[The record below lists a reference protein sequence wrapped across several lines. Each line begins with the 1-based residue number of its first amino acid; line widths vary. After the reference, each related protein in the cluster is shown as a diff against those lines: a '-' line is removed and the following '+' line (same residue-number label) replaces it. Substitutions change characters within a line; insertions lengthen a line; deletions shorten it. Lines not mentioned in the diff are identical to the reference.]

1 MTEIIEIIE
10 KTPLVE
16 EYNDLMNAVHWG
28 KRDEKIVE
36 EALKN
41 SIYCICAYEDD
52 KLVGFG
58 RIIGDRTIFLYLQD
72 VMVNPS
78 YQGQGIGAK
87 IIKKLLEEIEKL
99 KKVNPDIRVYLCA
112 SKDKES
118 FYEKFGFVKRPND
131 ELGAG
136 MILKNK

>member
-1 MTEIIEIIE
+1 MIELIE
-10 KTPLVE
+10 KTPKVE
-16 EYNDLMNAVHWG
+16 EYNNLTNAVYWG

-41 SIYCICAYEDD
+41 SIYCICAYEENE
-52 KLVGFG
+52 LVGFG
-58 RIIGDRTIFLYLQD
+58 RIIGDKTIFLYLQD
-72 VMVNPS
+72 IMVNPK
-78 YQGQGIGAK
+78 YQGRGIGRK
-87 IIKKLLEEIEKL
+87 IIENILEKVEDFKEI
-99 KKVNPDIRVYLCA
+99 NPNIKVYLCA

-118 FYEKFGFVKRPND
+118 FYEQFGFVKRPND